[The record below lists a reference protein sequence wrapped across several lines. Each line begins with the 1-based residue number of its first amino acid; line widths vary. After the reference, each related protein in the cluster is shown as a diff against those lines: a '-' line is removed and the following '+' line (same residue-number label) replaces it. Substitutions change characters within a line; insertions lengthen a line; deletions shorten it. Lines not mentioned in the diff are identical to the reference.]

1 MSDVIPDFRDLYK
14 LCYDLRD
21 LADYLATIAH
31 RSWST
36 LLLLGRL
43 PRWREYDELLV
54 NNDDFSLEH
63 TAVAADDLLS
73 KVCSTIDPILPLA
86 SDLLLSLSSRVP
98 APETAASLE
107 SALPSLRE
115 LYPPLEKLWTEYSI
129 VLNVIDELPLTAS
142 DVADD
147 FRTYI
152 DSPFGDSLYHA
163 RGSDERCP
171 VILGTGELFL
181 RSRELEDLLL
191 KIIDLSTL
199 ASAAPPPLSTL
210 CDVAVETDHPPVLPQ
225 DDHPALLAPPVVAPP
240 SDASHASS
248 PGSLA
253 PLVQDLPRLADI
265 FAGLF
270 ELRDMTRS
278 LSREAHRA
286 GDLLIYVFPLL
297 PCWKTIEDLH
307 LPADSLCLE
316 PTTVAIDD
324 LVAGTT
330 DVVFSIASLVADTH
344 HAIWTRSGN
353 PSAAAALE
361 TCIPAL
367 LSLSGQLE
375 QAEAEYLS
383 FLDAINSLPPDAHD
397 AVEMLRE
404 LIDGDFHLGFYLNEA
419 RGPGTFDPDSSAD
432 FGCGLFMQAI
442 RGVEDCLLT
451 TLELHSASS
460 LLPGVPPLVP
470 PATSDAAVGEDA
482 PLPTTCSIAVGDD
495 FQALWTPPALCD
507 AASGDDSPPPVTA
520 SSATNT
526 DPLCAET
533 RVDSI
538 ASALARIILLV
549 DDSERGL
556 QSLASRAKA
565 AADALEISPVSPISP
580 PLNATDDSSPRPRH
594 SWSSR
599 DSGRGS
605 SAPPSLHDELSASG
619 TSHFLSSTINSR
631 RSSRSSL
638 KRVSFGSDVVIH
650 EPPSPPGPPP
660 PVHSARQRVIVFGL
674 SELSSASSICDALLG
689 LPSCPPGPLDVVR
702 FFYGRDGSRNCIL
715 SADSLICDFL
725 DGFPRI
731 SIDHLR
737 VRVRRFIFIGRCFN
751 CHHLDHLAKDCSLP
765 PACGICGG
773 THRSSGCCDPPR
785 CLLCPSNNA
794 HRSDSP
800 TCPTLLAYKKSKL
813 AAHVRST
820 SLRQGPPS
828 PPVRRPVSPSAPA
841 AGPVDPFL

>member
-419 RGPGTFDPDSSAD
+419 RGPGTFDPDSSTD

-460 LLPGVPPLVP
+460 LLPGVPPLGP
-470 PATSDAAVGEDA
+470 PGHLRCCCWRRRPSA
-482 PLPTTCSIAVGDD
+482 DD
-495 FQALWTPPALCD
+495 
-507 AASGDDSPPPVTA
+507 
-520 SSATNT
+520 
-526 DPLCAET
+526 
-533 RVDSI
+533 
-538 ASALARIILLV
+538 LLHCH
-549 DDSERGL
+549 
-556 QSLASRAKA
+556 
-565 AADALEISPVSPISP
+565 
-580 PLNATDDSSPRPRH
+580 DSSPRPRH

-638 KRVSFGSDVVIH
+638 KRVSFGDDVVIH
-650 EPPSPPGPPP
+650 GPPSPLGPPPP

-773 THRSSGCCDPPR
+773 THRSSGCCAPPH

-828 PPVRRPVSPSAPA
+828 PPVR
-841 AGPVDPFL
+841 GL